1 MRRINEHDINRIVK
15 KILLERNDIKI
26 NGVNVSID
34 NTYDSKIYVGDFAFW
49 VTART
54 CSIFDKEDC
63 DNFENAHIKSFVKTS
78 DGGLNIETIKNSI
91 PLDKSQVEY
100 LFDRLRK
107 GEMEVKHKDTFFGV
121 PFEVR
126 FQR

>member
-1 MRRINEHDINRIVK
+1 MRNITEQDINRIVK
-15 KILLERNDIKI
+15 KILLESNDILI
-26 NGVNVSID
+26 NGVKVSID

-49 VTART
+49 VDART
-54 CSIFDKEDC
+54 CSIFNKEDC
-63 DNFENAHIKSFVKTS
+63 GNFENAHIKSFVKTG
-78 DGGLNIETIKNSI
+78 DGGLNIETKKNSI
-91 PLDKSQVEY
+91 PLDKSQVGY
-100 LFDRLRK
+100 LFDRLQK